1 MPLHMTNTT
10 CDIYRNATAPAAPP
24 DVAGVPCLLQPDY
37 ARGQDAVVSDPSR
50 AWTHLLLVDL
60 ATDVRDG
67 WSAGV
72 PLQPGA
78 YDRVYVPDKNGTP
91 FSVVFVERVGRGT
104 AQDCKRVYLR
114 REQPSYPT
122 NEV

>member
-1 MPLHMTNTT
+1 MSLPANTT
-10 CDIYRNATAPAAPP
+10 CDVYRNSNAPPAAP

-37 ARGQDAVVSDPSR
+37 ARGRSAAGFDQVG
-50 AWTHLLLVDL
+50 WTHVLVIGL

-67 WSAGV
+67 WSAGA

-78 YDRVYVPDKNGTP
+78 YDRVYVPDRDGTP

-104 AQDCKRVYLR
+104 AQDCKRVYLL
-114 REQPSYPT
+114 REQPTYPT

>member
-1 MPLHMTNTT
+1 MSLLAANTT
-10 CDIYRNATAPAAPP
+10 CDVYRNANAPPAAP

-37 ARGQDAVVSDPSR
+37 VRGRGAAGADPSKS
-50 AWTHLLLVDL
+50 WTHVLIVDL
-60 ATDVRDG
+60 ASDVRDG

-78 YDRVYVPDKNGTP
+78 YDRVYVPDRSGTP

-114 REQPSYPT
+114 REQPTYPT

>member
-1 MPLHMTNTT
+1 MRTSV
-10 CDIYRNATAPAAPP
+10 APAESRMCRAAAAP
-24 DVAGVPCLLQPDY
+24 DVAAVSCLLQPDY
-37 ARGQDAVVSDPSR
+37 ARGRATIFSDPSK
-50 AWTHLLLVDL
+50 AWTHTLLVAL

-78 YDRVYVPDKNGTP
+78 FDRVYVPDQNGTP

-104 AQDCKRVYLR
+104 AQDGKRVYLR
-114 REQPSYPT
+114 REQPTYPT

>member
-1 MPLHMTNTT
+1 MPLPTTNTT
-10 CDIYRNATAPAAPP
+10 CDIYRSANSPPAAP
-24 DVAGVPCLLQPDY
+24 DVAAVPCLLQPDY
-37 ARGQDAVVSDPSR
+37 ARGRGTVFSDPSK
-50 AWTHLLLVDL
+50 AWMHVLLVDL

-67 WSAGV
+67 WTSGV

-78 YDRVYVPDKNGTP
+78 YDRVYVPDRNGTP

-104 AQDCKRVYLR
+104 AQDSKRVYLR
-114 REQPSYPT
+114 REQPIYPT